1 MGRLELP
8 ISDFLTDTKSA
19 LDNSLRVLQALTD
32 ASADNGYLSTTL
44 SCMNLIQSLMQAK
57 PLFQLLYSHLENLMR
72 ILLPTLWYFML
83 LTG

>member
-32 ASADNGYLSTTL
+32 ASADAGYLTTAL
-44 SCMNLIQSLMQAK
+44 SCMSLIQSLMQVRLDA
-57 PLFQLLYSHLENLMR
+57 FYLLHSCM
-72 ILLPTLWYFML
+72 ILQQAIK
-83 LTG
+83 